1 MQINSP
7 TFFIEINKREYVFA
21 VGDINENN
29 DFKLS
34 YKDSLPLQGINNNKI
49 TDYDL
54 VYNTIK
60 KIIYLVEQ
68 KLNFTFKETIII
80 LNNFDCSFINI
91 TGYKKLNGSQLLK
104 ENITYILNSLKSA
117 VNEIEKKKIILHIF
131 NSKYCLDNKKI
142 ENLPIGLFGDF
153 YSHELSFC
161 LINNNDFKNL
171 SNIFTKCN
179 LKIKKILLK
188 SFVEGTYLNSRNQDL
203 ETFFNLSINE
213 QYSQI
218 SYFEN
223 DALKY
228 EQHFNFG
235 SNIVINDI
243 SKITSLSKNTV
254 KEILLNLNRTPSDQ
268 DLIEKELFKGESYR
282 KIKKTLFL
290 KIAAARIQELS
301 EIMIF
306 KNINFTEY
314 NKKGLTIFLKI
325 NDNLNIES
333 LNNIYKSFFSNDNQ
347 LIVRF
352 LESIEDEHLM
362 NNANK
367 LVNFGWKKEAVP
379 VIHSKKSIIARFF
392 EIIFG

>member
-161 LINNNDFKNL
+161 LIDNNDFKNL
-171 SNIFTKCN
+171 SNIFTKCY

>member
-161 LINNNDFKNL
+161 LIDNNDFKNL